1 MRHGKRNQRLSRP
14 SEHRQSLLNSLVK
27 GLVHHGQIRTTLAR
41 AKEAQRLADRLV
53 TLGKEGSIHSRRRA
67 YRVLQD
73 RTLVKRLFAEI
84 APRYLDVAGG
94 YTRVTRLDLRP
105 GDGAQQALLALSRL
119 PAPQPA
125 LAPGAKP
132 ASTPQPTAPKR
143 PQPQPTKSE
152 EAEKPKGF
160 LGGLRKLWT
169 RKKKGGSSS

>member
-14 SEHRQSLLNSLVK
+14 KEHRQSLLNSLVK

-41 AKEAQRLADRLV
+41 AKEAQRLADRMV

-94 YTRVTRLDLRP
+94 YTRVTRLGLRL
-105 GDGAQQALLALSRL
+105 GDGAQKALLAFSRL
-119 PAPQPA
+119 PTPQPAVTPVAKPAPAPQPA
-125 LAPGAKP
+125 
-132 ASTPQPTAPKR
+132 SPKR
-143 PQPQPTKSE
+143 PQPQPSKSE

-160 LGGLRKLWT
+160 LGGLRNLWT
-169 RKKKGGSSS
+169 RKRKGRGSS